1 MSDHENLSGLDK
13 AAIIFQVY
21 GESLALSFFT
31 ELPEEAI
38 IKIRIRSK
46 ELTGIP
52 SSLKKTVLE
61 EFYFKMMTDKYQ
73 KSKPSS
79 VRLFSFLEILNDE
92 QLHYLLKTEKETV
105 VALAIDQVDGSTRNL
120 FLDRLSPDLKN
131 SVIKELGNLKSI
143 PLEMVV
149 NIAKELEKKASF
161 LPEPKE
167 FSRGGGKKIA
177 EILNTM
183 DEDETNNYL
192 TQLMNDDPET
202 YAEVKKHL
210 LTFDDL
216 LDMSDDI
223 ASDFWTNPDID
234 LDILSKALK
243 GVDADKTSVII
254 ELLPK
259 KKQAMYTP
267 IENPMKKKDV
277 MIARK
282 NVVAVA
288 TGMTQSGEIRIED
301 ILSGVDD
308 EMIE

>member
-1 MSDHENLSGLDK
+1 
-13 AAIIFQVY
+13 
-21 GESLALSFFT
+21 
-31 ELPEEAI
+31 
-38 IKIRIRSK
+38 
-46 ELTGIP
+46 
-52 SSLKKTVLE
+52 
-61 EFYFKMMTDKYQ
+61 
-73 KSKPSS
+73 
-79 VRLFSFLEILNDE
+79 
-92 QLHYLLKTEKETV
+92 
-105 VALAIDQVDGSTRNL
+105 
-120 FLDRLSPDLKN
+120 
-131 SVIKELGNLKSI
+131 
-143 PLEMVV
+143 MVV

-183 DEDETNNYL
+183 NEDETNNYL